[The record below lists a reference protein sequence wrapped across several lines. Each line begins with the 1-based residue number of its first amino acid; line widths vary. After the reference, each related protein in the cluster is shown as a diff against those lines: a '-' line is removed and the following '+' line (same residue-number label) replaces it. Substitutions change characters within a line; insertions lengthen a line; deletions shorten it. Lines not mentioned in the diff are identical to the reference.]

1 MKSRTYVN
9 EIDISKVKV
18 GQDVQVGV
26 DAFPD
31 KEYTGKV
38 TEVANIGEQLR
49 NSNAKV
55 FEVIIDVNEYDSILR
70 PAMTTKNIIITDV
83 IDSVLYIPIECIH
96 SNDSLS
102 YVYHWGEK
110 QQVVLG
116 KSNENEII
124 IRAGL
129 EKDDNIYLMPPEGA
143 DDWRLNKLDTAIVNH
158 FKRLDE
164 LQNKVEPKKEEE
176 LSPEELREKLMNM
189 TQEERMKYIKENPE
203 VMQKMGGGKGRRPG
217 GRQ

>member
-1 MKSRTYVN
+1 V
-9 EIDISKVKV
+9 V
-18 GQDVQVGV
+18 VGV

-55 FEVIIDVNEYDSILR
+55 FEVIIEVNEYDSILR

-83 IDSVLYIPIECIH
+83 IDSVVYVPIESIH

-102 YVYHWGEK
+102 YVYRSREK
-110 QQVVLG
+110 QQVILG

-129 EKDDNIYLMPPEGA
+129 EEDSYVYLMPPEGA
-143 DDWRLNKLDTAIVNH
+143 ESWSLNLLDTAIVNQ
-158 FKRLDE
+158 FKRLDA
-164 LQNKVEPKKEEE
+164 VEKNGGGKEEEEE

-189 TQEERMKYIKENPE
+189 TQEERMKYIKEHPE
-203 VMQKMGGGKGRRPG
+203 LMQQMGGGKARRPG
-217 GRQ
+217 GGGGKRQ